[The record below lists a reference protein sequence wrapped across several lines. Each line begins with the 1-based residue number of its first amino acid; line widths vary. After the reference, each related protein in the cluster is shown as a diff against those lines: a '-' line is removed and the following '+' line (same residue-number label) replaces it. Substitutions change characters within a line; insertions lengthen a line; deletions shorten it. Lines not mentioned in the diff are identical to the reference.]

1 MQKEQAHRREEVVV
15 VGADKNP
22 PSKVGEKRRCK
33 EFDVR
38 SSYCEIGFGYYGGLL
53 MLE

>member
-1 MQKEQAHRREEVVV
+1 MQKEQAHRREVV

-22 PSKVGEKRRCK
+22 PSKVGEKRRYK
-33 EFDVR
+33 EFVVR
-38 SSYCEIGFGYYGGLL
+38 SSYCEIGFGYCGGLL